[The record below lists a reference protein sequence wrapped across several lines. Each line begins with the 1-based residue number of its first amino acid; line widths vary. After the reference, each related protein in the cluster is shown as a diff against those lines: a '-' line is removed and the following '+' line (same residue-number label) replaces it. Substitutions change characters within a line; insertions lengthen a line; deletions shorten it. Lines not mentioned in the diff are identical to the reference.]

1 MWLSVPIYNSG
12 KGMKYDWLPSGHC
25 EHRAL
30 MNTAVCPRVFGAVG
44 LGLHFASQMSCHV
57 TIALLP
63 KLKTGIK
70 YARVTN
76 GDASATVSPKD
87 RAAQCPALAH
97 QFMLEFWSYRI
108 LHSPKSL
115 AIFTEEFDI
124 QMITWL
130 WGTLR
135 IHREFMFEALGVQ
148 NIY

>member
-1 MWLSVPIYNSG
+1 MPQGLWCSRSG
-12 KGMKYDWLPSGHC
+12 LTFCIPN
-25 EHRAL
+25 EL
-30 MNTAVCPRVFGAVG
+30 
-44 LGLHFASQMSCHV
+44 SCHNCITV
-57 TIALLP
+57 P